1 MKENSGFNIKFMIDN
16 SNTEYITL
24 KFPQASTDE
33 NGVNIV
39 SKVFLGE
46 DIIDDIFEKE
56 MH

>member
-1 MKENSGFNIKFMIDN
+1 MIDN